1 MLLKRL
7 QKTHQN
13 YVLSRSL
20 CLHSLKTLPLRRQVC
35 KLTYPFTFG
44 DRPAS
49 PKAITFGVHQRWRV
63 SQKMSGEMK
72 SLPSRHEINFCLHS
86 DPVESKVFSTTDL
99 SSSHHLR
106 WVDPYHRNGVKRR
119 RLQYN
124 RGGKKAFANM
134 TLNRVRS
141 VLRQVQTQASSAYR
155 LCSTKPLCTFCTY
168 SVGQSQSVHTL
179 LAKKSVGCATLRLQ
193 PAFTGATSTK
203 NTQGEIIK
211 QPFTDILL
219 TDFEQISFS
228 IANTSL
234 DVKIGDHL
242 NAGDKIGK
250 KENTSIVV
258 GISGQVIRIDKEQI
272 TLQKTQPVLF
282 YSEADVHVKNGE
294 WVEKGCP
301 ILTLT
306 HQTLITG
313 DIVQGI
319 PKIEQ
324 LFEAPGGK
332 EGSPLS
338 ETLHLQLREIFRQH
352 WSELPLPQ
360 AVRRSL
366 EEIQQILVEGIQR
379 VYLSQGV
386 LIADK
391 HIEIVVRQMTSKG
404 QILNSGST
412 GLFLEEVLPIRQIEA
427 ANLTTPGKKA
437 LYMPAVIGLTRAA
450 LDSESFISAASFQE
464 TTRVLSRDA
473 VIGKSD
479 FLKGLKEKV
488 VIGDLISAGTGL
500 DNYFIYKILF
510 DQGYIH
516 AKETK
521 NFRGFTKHD
530 LQKRV
535 STFGGSEASSKK
547 KHTRKKRKIPTL

>member
-1 MLLKRL
+1 MLFKRL
-7 QKTHQN
+7 QKIHQN

-20 CLHSLKTLPLRRQVC
+20 CPHSLKTLPLRRQVC

-44 DRPAS
+44 DRLAT
-49 PKAITFGVHQRWRV
+49 TFGVHQSTRGGWWGV
-63 SQKMSGEMK
+63 SQKVSGEMK
-72 SLPSRHEINFCLHS
+72 SLLSMHEINLCLHS
-86 DPVESKVFSTTDL
+86 HPVESKVFSTTTL
-99 SSSHHLR
+99 SSSLVDSCLR
-106 WVDPYHRNGVKRR
+106 NEVRGR

-124 RGGKKAFANM
+124 RGGKRTFANM
-134 TLNRVRS
+134 NLNRVRF

-155 LCSTKPLCTFCTY
+155 LCSPKPLCPFCTY
-168 SVGQSQSVHTL
+168 NVGQSKSVHTL
-179 LAKKSVGCATLRLQ
+179 LARKTVGCATLRLQ
-193 PAFTGATSTK
+193 AAFAGATSTQ
-203 NTQGEIIK
+203 NTQGEVIK
-211 QPFTDILL
+211 QPFTDILI

-228 IANTSL
+228 TANTTF

-250 KENTSIVV
+250 KENTPIVV
-258 GISGQVIRIDKEQI
+258 GTSGQVIRIDKEQI

-282 YSEADVHVKNGE
+282 YSGADVHVKNGE

-412 GLFLEEVLPIRQIEA
+412 GLFLEEVLPIRHIEA
-427 ANLTTPGKKA
+427 ANLTTPGRKA

-500 DNYFIYKILF
+500 DNYFIYNILF

-521 NFRGFTKHD
+521 NIRGFTKHD

-547 KHTRKKRKIPTL
+547 KHTRKKIKIPTL

>member
-1 MLLKRL
+1 MLFKRL

-13 YVLSRSL
+13 YVLSAALSP
-20 CLHSLKTLPLRRQVC
+20 HSLKTLPLRRQVC
-35 KLTYPFTFG
+35 KLTYSF
-44 DRPAS
+44 
-49 PKAITFGVHQRWRV
+49 TFGVHQRWRV
-63 SQKMSGEMK
+63 SQKVSGEIK
-72 SLPSRHEINFCLHS
+72 SLLSRHEINLCLHS
-86 DPVESKVFSTTDL
+86 HPIESKVFSTTTL
-99 SSSHHLR
+99 SSSLI
-106 WVDPYHRNGVKRR
+106 DSYLGNGVRRR

-124 RGGKKAFANM
+124 REGKRAFATMN
-134 TLNRVRS
+134 LNRVRC

-155 LCSTKPLCTFCTY
+155 LCSTKPLCAFCTY

-179 LAKKSVGCATLRLQ
+179 LARKSVGCATLRLQ
-193 PAFTGATSTK
+193 PAFAGATSTK
-203 NTQGEIIK
+203 NTQGEVIK

-228 IANTSL
+228 TANTSL

-258 GISGQVIRIDKEQI
+258 GISGQVIRIEKEQI

-404 QILNSGST
+404 HFLNSGST

-500 DNYFIYKILF
+500 DNYFIYNILF

-516 AKETK
+516 PKETK

-535 STFGGSEASSKK
+535 STFGDSEASSKK
-547 KHTRKKRKIPTL
+547 KHTRKKRKLQTL